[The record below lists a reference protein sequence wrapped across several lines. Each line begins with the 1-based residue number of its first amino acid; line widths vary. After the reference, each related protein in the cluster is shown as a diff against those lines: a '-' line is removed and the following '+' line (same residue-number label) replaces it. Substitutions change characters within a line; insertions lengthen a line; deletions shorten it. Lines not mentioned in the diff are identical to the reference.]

1 MKVVIIIVLLINVP
15 IYIWQYIGWLKD
27 CKEIGKENL
36 AVSLEERMRATM
48 LVVTIPCIVG
58 ILFRR

>member
-1 MKVVIIIVLLINVP
+1 MKIVIIIALLINVTV
-15 IYIWQYIGWLKD
+15 YIWQYVGWLKD
-27 CKEIGKENL
+27 CDEIGKDNL
-36 AVSLEERMRATM
+36 TVSLWERMRATF